1 MLESD
6 KDPQATI
13 DECLNSSW
21 RFEILR
27 FFLRHIYF
35 YVQLPKSDQKYYKI
49 LLIVHH
55 KSLWFF
61 MKLYGGFCPG
71 GTFLPDASSYVV

>member
-6 KDPQATI
+6 KDPQAAI

-27 FFLRHIYF
+27 FFLN
-35 YVQLPKSDQKYYKI
+35 K
-49 LLIVHH
+49 
-55 KSLWFF
+55 
-61 MKLYGGFCPG
+61 
-71 GTFLPDASSYVV
+71 GTFIFMYNYLKVIKNITKYS